1 VAAHPLRW
9 FRPACTGV
17 LILIA
22 IGTADAAASFRDS
35 DRGREIA
42 KAAKSQSAEQT
53 YQQLLALEP
62 DFAGDLDYDY
72 LLGTA
77 ALDAGHHSAAI
88 FALQRAVATSPSFSG
103 ARFELARAY
112 YAVGDN
118 ESARR
123 EFLTLQGERPPPAVA
138 AAISEYLDA
147 IDRRAAAY
155 RPRYGALVEAG
166 VGYDS
171 NANAATD
178 ARVFGD
184 LDLNDRS
191 QSQASMCYSVDVAG
205 QLSHPIAPRWRLL
218 ADGSA
223 LQRNY
228 PSASYVN
235 TTALHAGGGLEWDR
249 DNLTLAALISDTFVM
264 LDGRRNNNAP
274 AFDLST
280 VYGFA
285 KSWQLG
291 FNARAT
297 AIRFADDLSLEDVDS
312 YLGSLAITKTWNS
325 LPRVQLAAAITGGN
339 EHAREEGSPFGRR
352 MLGGRLSTYITP
364 SASVLVTASAAVLHS
379 EYEGPFFTGDF
390 LPGGDQFF
398 DTRTDTQYSGRV
410 GVDWRDFP
418 ARYWAVGTQVTYI
431 KNHSR
436 LSLYEY
442 DRVDAAVMLRREF
455 R

>member
-1 VAAHPLRW
+1 MSAHSLRW
-9 FRPACTGV
+9 FSRACLG
-17 LILIA
+17 LLA
-22 IGTADAAASFRDS
+22 FAALGAAHAATSFRDS
-35 DRGREIA
+35 DRGQEIA
-42 KAAKSQSAEQT
+42 TAAKTQSAEQT
-53 YQQLLALEP
+53 YQQLLAIEP

-72 LLGTA
+72 MLGTA
-77 ALDAGHHSAAI
+77 ALDAGRYSAAV
-88 FALQRAVATSPSFSG
+88 FALQRAVATSPAFSG
-103 ARFELARAY
+103 ARFDLARAY
-112 YAVGDN
+112 FAVGDN

-123 EFLTLQGERPPPAVA
+123 EFLTLQGEHPPPAVA
-138 AAISEYLDA
+138 AAIGEYLDA

-155 RPRYGALVEAG
+155 RPRYGALIEAG

-191 QSQASMCYSVDVAG
+191 QSKGSMYYSVDAAG
-205 QLSHPIAPRWRLL
+205 QLSHPIAPRWRVL
-218 ADGSA
+218 ADGSV

-228 PSASYVN
+228 PSASFVN

-249 DNLTLAALISDTFVM
+249 ENLTLAGLVSDTFVM
-264 LDGRRNNNAP
+264 LDGSRNNNAP
-274 AFDLST
+274 AFDLSA

-291 FNARAT
+291 FNGRAST
-297 AIRFADDLSLEDVDS
+297 IRFANDLSLQDVDS
-312 YLGSLAITKTWNS
+312 YLGSLAVTKTWNS

-364 SASVLVTASAAVLHS
+364 AASVLVTASAAVLHS
-379 EYEGPFFTGDF
+379 EYEGPFFTGHF
-390 LPGGDQFF
+390 LPSGDEFL
-398 DTRTDTQYSGRV
+398 DTRTDTQYSGKV

-431 KNHSR
+431 KNRSR